1 MRNKALTVGWLC
13 AALFFAIGA
22 CSGDDDDTSG
32 SSPGGKNPGDAR
44 FGNADS
50 TAGGKTQ
57 GTAASGSS
65 SGGSGTGGD
74 IDDCATGIARTSR
87 ITPRVVL
94 VLDGSCSMS
103 TNYPAN
109 GTRSATMCTQNPNG
123 RWAAVR
129 NALIGQNGVVTRLD
143 GVVEFGLAV
152 FGTSPQCPIP
162 ATPIDPAINNLPTIQ
177 AALPD
182 VQPGMFTPTGLAL
195 DWVYDNMFSTADVDA
210 EPGPQ
215 ILILATDG
223 EPNSCDSADTNYQPS
238 LDALNKGNMLGVT
251 TYVISLADAAGEF
264 HDHLQQLANIGVNMD
279 AAGGGAMLYTPATP
293 DDLEADLELLVGG
306 AVGCDVALNGQVDT
320 DHTCEGKVTL
330 NGNEVPCNDKDGWI
344 LPDAR
349 HIRLQGKACD
359 TLKAS
364 KTAEL
369 DADFPCGIFMVD

>member
-1 MRNKALTVGWLC
+1 MRRRVLTVGWLC
-13 AALFFAIGA
+13 AAVILAIGA
-22 CSGDDDDTSG
+22 CSGDDDGDDTG
-32 SSPGGKNPGDAR
+32 KSSDGKSSDPR

-50 TAGGKTQ
+50 TIGDKPSGKAGNN
-57 GTAASGSS
+57 S
-65 SGGSGTGGD
+65 SGGGGAGVD

-109 GTRSATMCTQNPNG
+109 GERSATMCTQNPNG

-162 ATPIDPAINNLPTIQ
+162 ATPIDPGLNNLQPIQ

-238 LDALNKGNMLGVT
+238 IDALNKGNMLGVT

-264 HDHLQQLANIGVNMD
+264 HDHLQTLANIGANTD
-279 AAGGGAMLYTPATP
+279 QATLYTPATP

-320 DHTCEGKVTL
+320 DHTCEGVVTL
-330 NGNEVPCNDKDGWI
+330 NGNPVPCNDKDGWI